1 MMNFG
6 AQQMKRKLIW
16 ILMGG
21 IVVVIA
27 TGFAFD
33 IGGLRHIVDGNSGK
47 HVSTATTGG
56 DDHDEKDEKHDEHG
70 DERGAHGAEGKN
82 AAAKADGDEHEG
94 EEGSAVNLSDTQI
107 KVGRIESVETT
118 VGNIDQTIQ
127 LTGEIHTNRDRVI
140 EVVPRV
146 PGIVRSVVSF
156 LGDNVEAG
164 TVMAV
169 LDSRELADAK
179 SAYFGARERTRL
191 AHTKFKR
198 EESLWRKKISSE
210 QEYLNTR
217 SSLAEAQIAERGA
230 AQKLR
235 ALGVSPDNLK
245 DSPNGSLTRF
255 EVVAPF
261 GGTIIEKKVTAGA
274 SIDEREPIYR
284 IADLRTVWVIANVYE
299 KDIAQIARG
308 QIAAIRTGAYPD
320 RAFMGRITWIADT
333 LDERTRTLKVRVEVG
348 NDHRLLKP
356 GMFVTANVTV
366 GTRGNVLKVPD
377 AAIRRQGGETIVFVD
392 EGRGRFERREVV
404 LGVQSDGL
412 VEIRKGLK
420 PGERVVSAGSFIL
433 KSELEKEG
441 FGGGHGH

>member
-1 MMNFG
+1 
-6 AQQMKRKLIW
+6 MKRKLFW
-16 ILMGG
+16 ILLGG
-21 IVVVIA
+21 GVVMIVA
-27 TGFAFD
+27 GFALN
-33 IGGLRHIVDGNSGK
+33 IGGLRYIVDGNDGK
-47 HVSTATTGG
+47 YINAATADG
-56 DDHDEKDEKHDEHG
+56 DDHDEKDEKHGEHG
-70 DERGAHGAEGKN
+70 DERGAHGTEGEN
-82 AAAKADGDEHEG
+82 ADPGADRDEHEG
-94 EEGSAVNLSDTQI
+94 EEGATVSLTDAQV

-118 VGNIDQTIQ
+118 VGKIDQAIQ
-127 LTGEIHTNRDRVI
+127 LTGEIHTNQDRVI

-146 PGIVRSVVSF
+146 PGIVRSVGSF

-164 TVMAV
+164 TVMVV

-179 SAYFGARERTRL
+179 STYFGSRERTRL
-191 AHTKFKR
+191 ALTKFKR

-245 DSPNGSLTRF
+245 DSPSGSLTRF

-261 GGTIIEKKVTAGA
+261 GGTIIEKKVTVGA
-274 SIDEREPIYR
+274 SVDEREPIYR

-299 KDIAQIARG
+299 KDIAQIVQG
-308 QIAAIRTGAYPD
+308 QTAAVRTGAYPD

-333 LDERTRTLKVRVEVG
+333 LDERTRTLKVRVEVD
-348 NDHRLLKP
+348 NDRRLLKP
-356 GMFVTANVTV
+356 GMFVTAKVTI
-366 GTRGNVLKVPD
+366 GTRGNVLRVPD

-392 EGRGRFERREVV
+392 EGSGRFERREVI
-404 LGVQSDGL
+404 LGIQSNGL

-420 PGERVVSAGSFIL
+420 PGERVVAAGSFIL